1 MTDKTIEETRNKIN
15 EINITKT
22 KPIPIEL
29 FCKKSRRTTPLINN
43 QSPEASQKGENRW
56 YDIELKEPVYISSI
70 IVNTEDYKSY
80 GTAEAKWSNAAYSF
94 HSERKT
100 KISENSFRF
109 EINNFIDKFSFK
121 PEKAYSGSPKILSIN
136 LTGYT
141 REEFE
146 DICNTVTKLDSE
158 KENLIKKLASIE
170 KDESNHLN
178 KILELT
184 NEKEEIEDSI
194 AELKNEKAGC
204 QTEIN
209 NLKEQSEELHLKIN
223 ELESK
228 ESNIIS
234 RIETLDDSIDKKKNE
249 QKQLNTIISKNNAEL
264 KSLKENINMFPS
276 EITGFVDQGARSI
289 SRYTLIA
296 AVPIAI
302 IVIVTS
308 ALFFN
313 AADLTVIYKEQE
325 DFNVWYILITRI
337 PFVIIAVTLIH
348 SCYRIA
354 KIFIQ
359 EIIRI
364 NHQRL
369 NLSKI
374 SIIATDVSTASS
386 EGLGLSED
394 ETYQLRTKLKMEL
407 LREHLKSYI
416 REDYEYKETSKQ
428 TGNKKTED
436 LETIE

>member
-1 MTDKTIEETRNKIN
+1 MTNNSIEEIRKNLN
-15 EINITKT
+15 EIDTTKT
-22 KPIPIEL
+22 KQIPIEL
-29 FCKKSRRTTPLINN
+29 FCNKSKRTTPLINN
-43 QSPEASQKGENRW
+43 QSPEANQKGENRW
-56 YDIELKEPVYISSI
+56 YDIELKEPIYISSI
-70 IVNTEDYKSY
+70 TVKTEDYKSY
-80 GTAEAKWSNAAYSF
+80 GAADAKWSNAAYKF
-94 HSERKT
+94 YSERKT
-100 KISENSFRF
+100 KNSENSFRF
-109 EINNFIDKFSFK
+109 EVNNFIDKFSFK
-121 PEKAYSGSPKILSIN
+121 PEKAYTGSPKILSIN

-146 DICNTVTKLDSE
+146 NICNTVIKLDSE

-170 KDESNHLN
+170 TDELKHVN
-178 KILELT
+178 KISELT
-184 NEKEEIEDSI
+184 NEKEELEDSI
-194 AELKNEKAGC
+194 LELKNEKAGH
-204 QTEIN
+204 QAEIN
-209 NLKEQSEELHLKIN
+209 TLKEQGEELHLKIN

-228 ESNIIS
+228 ESNITS

-264 KSLKENINMFPS
+264 KALKENINMFPS

-302 IVIVTS
+302 IVIVTA

-325 DFNVWYILITRI
+325 NFNVWYILITRI

-354 KIFIQ
+354 KIFMQ

-394 ETYQLRTKLKMEL
+394 ETYQLRTNLKMEL

-416 REDYEYKETSKQ
+416 KEDYEYKETSKQ
-428 TGNKKTED
+428 SSNKKTED